1 MLMLF
6 RWLMTLFASF
16 LMAAGAAAETR
27 GGTVLVLG
35 DSLSAEYGIERG
47 SGWVSLL
54 EPRIRDTFPGV
65 QIKNASIS
73 GDTTSGGLTRLP
85 DALLQHDPAVVLIE
99 LGANDALRGLS
110 LQATRENL
118 ARMIT
123 LSRESGASV
132 ILVGM
137 QIPPN
142 YGTRYSRQF
151 RELFPEL
158 AQEYGAAL
166 VPFLLEGMASD
177 SSLFQADGIHPN
189 EAAQPLIADNVWP
202 VLQSALERL
211 Q

>member
-1 MLMLF
+1 
-6 RWLMTLFASF
+6 MTLLASF
-16 LMAAGAAAETR
+16 LIAAGAAAETR
-27 GGTVLVLG
+27 GGIVLVVG

-54 EPRIRDTFPGV
+54 EPRIRDMFPGF

-85 DALLQHDPAVVLIE
+85 DVLRQHDPAIVLIE

-123 LSRESGASV
+123 LSKDSGASV

-158 AQEYGAAL
+158 AQEHDTSL
-166 VPFLLEGMASD
+166 VPFLLDGMAAD

-189 EAAQPLIADNVWP
+189 EEAQPAIADNVWP
-202 VLQSALERL
+202 VLKSALERL